1 MNGEMTMPSSFER
14 KARELVHDLTV
25 EITRMEREL
34 ENKKDILKKLQLIG
48 VEPVRRGRKPGAK
61 YGRRAVTEVAVAKPG
76 RKARRVVP
84 GRRKSKNRDLI
95 LKAASSFNGSF
106 KLHNLQAKVLSI
118 DPKFGGSHPSGA
130 IIAVIRTTPEIK
142 KVKRGEYKFA
152 G

>member
-1 MNGEMTMPSSFER
+1 MPSSFER
-14 KARELVHDLTV
+14 KAKELVHDLSV

-48 VEPVRRGRKPGAK
+48 VEPVRRGRKPGK
-61 YGRRAVTEVAVAKPG
+61 YGRRSITAAIAAKPG

-106 KLHNLQAKVLSI
+106 KLHNLQAKVLSL
-118 DPKFGGSHPSGA
+118 DPKFGGTHPSGA

-142 KVKRGEYKFA
+142 KVKRGEYRFA